1 MFKLKQCCHLCL
13 HLPLIFP
20 PRMIPERVLY
30 TFDAT
35 LQTEVIKE
43 VHVIQEMQ
51 VEIAQLH
58 L

>member
-1 MFKLKQCCHLCL
+1 
-13 HLPLIFP
+13 
-20 PRMIPERVLY
+20 MIPERVLY

-51 VEIAQLH
+51 VELGEGAWKKSKKK
-58 L
+58 